1 MPEDD
6 CMAAD
11 IQVPSF
17 DTLMWPA
24 ICALKQMGGS
34 ASHQELLD
42 KVIQIAQ
49 IPEDVQN
56 VSHAGGRESRLGYNL
71 RWAQSYLG
79 KYGALENTA
88 RGVWAL
94 TPKGRRLKESDIKD
108 VVAAVRKANL
118 VKRRSGNGA
127 GEPED
132 VHDPGAKWKDDLIA
146 VLQELTADGFERL
159 CQRILR
165 ESGFLKVEVTGRSGD
180 GGIDGVGVLRVALLS
195 FQVYF
200 QCKKWKG
207 NVRAKEI
214 RDFRG
219 AMVGRTDKGLFI
231 TTASYTPDAQKEA
244 TRDGAPAI
252 DLIDG
257 ATLCDLL
264 KDLKLGVTTKMVEEV
279 SVAPDWFAQI

>member
-1 MPEDD
+1 
-6 CMAAD
+6 MAET
-11 IQVPSF
+11 QVPSF
-17 DTLMWPA
+17 DKLMWPA
-24 ICALKQMGGS
+24 ISALKQIGGS

-42 KVIQIAQ
+42 KVIELAQ

-56 VSHAGGRESRLGYNL
+56 VPHTSGRESRLGYNL

-94 TPKGRRLKESDIKD
+94 TAKGRRLHESDMKE
-108 VVAAVRKANL
+108 VVTTVRKMSQAKPRPGKPVPGPEEGHDANTQ
-118 VKRRSGNGA
+118 
-127 GEPED
+127 
-132 VHDPGAKWKDDLIA
+132 WKDDLIA
-146 VLQELTADGFERL
+146 VLQGMSADGFERL

-200 QCKKWKG
+200 QCKKWNG
-207 NVRAKEI
+207 SVRAKDI

-219 AMVGRTDKGLFI
+219 AMVGRTDKGLFM
-231 TTASYTPDAQKEA
+231 TTGSYTPDAQKEA

-257 ATLCDLL
+257 EQLCDLL
-264 KDLKLGVTTKMVEEV
+264 KNLKLGVTTKMVEEV
-279 SVAPDWFAQI
+279 SIDPNWFAQI

>member
-1 MPEDD
+1 
-6 CMAAD
+6 MALAT
-11 IQVPSF
+11 QVPSF
-17 DTLMWPA
+17 DKLMWPA
-24 ICALKQMGGS
+24 ISALKQMGGS

-42 KVIQIAQ
+42 KIIEIGK
-49 IPEDVQN
+49 IPEVVQN
-56 VSHAGGRESRLGYNL
+56 ISHTGGRQSRVGYNL
-71 RWAQSYLG
+71 RWAESYLG

-94 TPKGRRLKESDIKD
+94 TAKARRLKESDIRD
-108 VVAAVRKANL
+108 VVIAVRKMSH
-118 VKRRSGNGA
+118 VKRRA
-127 GEPED
+127 GEGIAEPED
-132 VHDPGAKWKDDLIA
+132 AHDSNGKWKDELIG
-146 VLQELTADGFERL
+146 VLQAMSSDGFERL

-180 GGIDGVGVLRVALLS
+180 GGIDGVGVLRVNLLS

-200 QCKKWKG
+200 QCKKWKS
-207 NVRAKEI
+207 NVRAKDI

-231 TTASYTPDAQKEA
+231 TSGAYTPDAQKEA

-257 ATLCDLL
+257 DQLCDLL
-264 KDLKLGVTTKMVEEV
+264 KNLKLGVATKMVEEV
-279 SVAPDWFAQI
+279 SSDPDWFAQI

>member
-1 MPEDD
+1 
-6 CMAAD
+6 MASSEV
-11 IQVPSF
+11 QVPGF
-17 DTLMWPA
+17 DRLMWPA
-24 ICALKQMGGS
+24 LCAMKQMGGS
-34 ASHQELLD
+34 ASHHELLD
-42 KVIQIAQ
+42 KVIEITQIS
-49 IPEDVQN
+49 EDVQN
-56 VSHAGGRESRLGYNL
+56 VAHTTGRESRVGYNL

-94 TPKGRRLKESDIKD
+94 TPKGRRLKENDIKE
-108 VVAAVRKANL
+108 VVAAVRKMSQSQ
-118 VKRRSGNGA
+118 RRSGNGA
-127 GEPED
+127 TEPAE
-132 VHDPGAKWKDDLIA
+132 VTENAGGWKDQLIA
-146 VLQELTADGFERL
+146 ALQGMTADGFERL

-165 ESGFLKVEVTGRSGD
+165 ESGFLRVEVTGRSGD

-252 DLIDG
+252 DLID
-257 ATLCDLL
+257 AEQLCELL
-264 KDLKLGVTTKMVEEV
+264 KNLKLGVTTKTVEEV
-279 SVAPDWFAQI
+279 SVDVEWFAQI